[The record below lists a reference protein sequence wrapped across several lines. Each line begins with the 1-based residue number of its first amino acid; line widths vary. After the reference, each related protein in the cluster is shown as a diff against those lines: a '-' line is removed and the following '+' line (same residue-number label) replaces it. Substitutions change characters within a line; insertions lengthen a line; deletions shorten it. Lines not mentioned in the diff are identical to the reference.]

1 MNMNMNMELV
11 FDIVF
16 NNDNSFND
24 ITAEKAKMLVCTYK
38 PAVEQSNIIN
48 SIEIDNGRELC
59 NLVYNNIREM
69 IITAKHTIF
78 QNRKNSKKKIVDYN
92 INFTEIVDKYKKLSY
107 IAKKEFDYV
116 IVLDYL
122 EFLKTCSHYMAEKED
137 ILIAEKYK
145 NLLDILGIELTKDII
160 AKYPYITMEFGDLSD
175 YYVERMYETHVN
187 F

>member
-1 MNMNMNMELV
+1 MNMELV

-38 PAVEQSNIIN
+38 PAVEHNNIIN
-48 SIEIDNGRELC
+48 PIDIDNGRELC
-59 NLVYNNIREM
+59 NLVYNNIRET

-122 EFLKTCSHYMAEKED
+122 EFLKICSNYMAEKED

-160 AKYPYITMEFGDLSD
+160 AKYPDSIMEFKEFYE
-175 YYVERMYETHVN
+175 YYVEKMLEIHFN